1 MPCELANLA
10 KGSHF
15 MLLSENRNSFKKWKK
30 RENGHASF
38 LLQVTNEPRH
48 GSDGLVGQDKARPSP
63 CTCFVLAEAWR
74 PLGTNCAAR
83 VPLPG
88 GPSWRLLEYN
98 SQLLLQK
105 HLCFLVLLIF
115 FTHMC
120 MHTHRHKAQLCSFK
134 SPGVPRRFI
143 AFHAL
148 ALEGFRNSRV
158 FIYGLDWQSAPCKC
172 SGSSSIELGALTP
185 RSWSYRARGTCPLM
199 FWVQALKLRIWLK
212 CLGTGVLNITWK

>member
-1 MPCELANLA
+1 MAQKIGYLLPCELANLA

-30 RENGHASF
+30 RENTPASF

-63 CTCFVLAEAWR
+63 RTCFVLAEAWR
-74 PLGTNCAAR
+74 PLGTNCAAQ

-105 HLCFLVLLIF
+105 HSCFLVLLIF
-115 FTHMC
+115 
-120 MHTHRHKAQLCSFK
+120 LCTCARTDTKPS
-134 SPGVPRRFI
+134 SAPSRALECPGVSLLFM
-143 AFHAL
+143 H
-148 ALEGFRNSRV
+148 
-158 FIYGLDWQSAPCKC
+158 
-172 SGSSSIELGALTP
+172 
-185 RSWSYRARGTCPLM
+185 
-199 FWVQALKLRIWLK
+199 
-212 CLGTGVLNITWK
+212 